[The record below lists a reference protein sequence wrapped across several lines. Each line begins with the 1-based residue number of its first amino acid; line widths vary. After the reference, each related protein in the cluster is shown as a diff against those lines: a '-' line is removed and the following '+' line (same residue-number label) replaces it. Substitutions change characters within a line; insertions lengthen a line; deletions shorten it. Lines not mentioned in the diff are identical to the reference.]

1 MILMQSS
8 PLRAVEIEMYEDDFP
23 DFSRDF
29 FAVPHWAEIPGL
41 GDVALVDDIDYCID
55 QARDWETCC
64 GDYHDD
70 ETPGERSVYVE
81 ELPVNERMLEDA
93 IYRGITSKRKDG

>member
-1 MILMQSS
+1 MIMLQRE
-8 PLRAVEIEMYEDDFP
+8 PLRAVEIEMYIGTCEDDFP

-29 FAVPHWAEIPGL
+29 FAIPDWAEISGL

-55 QARDWETCC
+55 QARDWENCR
-64 GDYHDD
+64 GDYCDD

-81 ELPVNERMLEDA
+81 ELPVNERILEDL
-93 IYRGITSKRKDG
+93 